1 MKKKLSI
8 ITLVLTLTL
17 MFGLNA
23 NIGNTNKIGYAVY
36 KATDSE
42 LAGGAVGAA
51 AGGALAYTGGEVG
64 AATGMA
70 LGGGPV
76 GAAAGALVGFL

>member
-8 ITLVLTLTL
+8 FTLVLTLTL
-17 MFGLNA
+17 MFSV
-23 NIGNTNKIGYAVY
+23 NISNTNKIGYAVY

-42 LAGGAVGAA
+42 FAGGAVGAA
-51 AGGALAYTGGEVG
+51 AGGALAYEGGEIG

-70 LGGGPV
+70 LGGPI